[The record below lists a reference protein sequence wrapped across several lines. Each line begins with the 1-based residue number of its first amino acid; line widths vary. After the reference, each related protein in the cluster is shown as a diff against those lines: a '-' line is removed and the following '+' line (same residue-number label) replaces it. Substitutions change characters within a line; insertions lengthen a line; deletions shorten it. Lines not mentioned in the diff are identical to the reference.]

1 MILAKSANQISKIV
15 ISDCDLL
22 RFLFSLL
29 YHTNRRVHGMLLKS
43 KSVDVC
49 VVKGLFEIL
58 EFCLL
63 GGEGVECLRNIFI

>member
-1 MILAKSANQISKIV
+1 M
-15 ISDCDLL
+15 
-22 RFLFSLL
+22 
-29 YHTNRRVHGMLLKS
+29 HGMLLKS